1 MKSDVNSQMTNI
13 QKVLLAPGG
22 KRALMNAYFK
32 ADGPSQRHKLISW
45 LKILAPGNW
54 AIHLRFAGAKRHLK
68 QHNMAFRSAQRSL
81 LLNPQSV
88 DGEKF
93 MVLGFDGVW
102 WRFENVRRLASHL
115 YRFKTLAPKSVI
127 ATWVAARL
135 W

>member
-93 MVLGFDGVW
+93 MVLGFGGG
-102 WRFENVRRLASHL
+102 S
-115 YRFKTLAPKSVI
+115 KTLGGSPVI
-127 ATWVAARL
+127 FIVSKRWPQNPLLRPGSPPACGIG
-135 W
+135 